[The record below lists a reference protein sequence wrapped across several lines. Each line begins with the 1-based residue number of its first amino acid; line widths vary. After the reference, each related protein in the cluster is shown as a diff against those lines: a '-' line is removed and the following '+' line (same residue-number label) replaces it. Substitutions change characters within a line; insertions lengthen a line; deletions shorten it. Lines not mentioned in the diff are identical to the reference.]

1 MKLISFAR
9 LCSTLDIKA
18 EAQKVE
24 LLKCIQQVAE
34 FVQGNWVVKSE
45 VIYPGAEKDKPA
57 KLCGVSGVHPDVLS
71 KGRDYIVRNATL
83 LLPLRN
89 VLLHILILN
98 IPSYICLLST
108 VP

>member
-9 LCSTLDIKA
+9 LCTTLDIKA

-45 VIYPGAEKDKPA
+45 VIYPSGDKDKPG
-57 KLCGVSGVHPDVLS
+57 KLCGVTGVHPDVLS
-71 KGRDYIVRNATL
+71 KGRDFIVRAQI
-83 LLPLRN
+83 
-89 VLLHILILN
+89 LLH
-98 IPSYICLLST
+98 YF
-108 VP
+108 